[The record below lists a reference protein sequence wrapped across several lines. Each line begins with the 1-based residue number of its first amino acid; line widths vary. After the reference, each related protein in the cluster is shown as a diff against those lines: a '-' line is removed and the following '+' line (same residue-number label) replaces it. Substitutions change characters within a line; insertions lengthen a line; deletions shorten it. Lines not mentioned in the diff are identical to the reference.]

1 MSSSVPG
8 QGKVQS
14 DLNTSSTGKKADAEP
29 LADSADSDDDL
40 LLYGDHRSDTDP
52 IRDVGSSLVEQ
63 SVFSYYER
71 ALRLLEYRSPFPSGP
86 LPQTRSKSNLF
97 SSTTPSSSRQAS
109 PAPKYLNLRARNLR
123 DQVSHNASNT
133 SLGSRSS
140 PLNGIGRE
148 TKAGGSLD
156 WYVEGPGRRVG
167 YDDLTAID
175 WIFEYTK
182 ERQRL
187 RILSST
193 TSGLVGYV
201 RQLLDASHVWVVL
214 ILTGVAVAI
223 LAASINIASD
233 WLSDIKFGFCKSD
246 EKGGQFYLNK
256 GFCCWGHDGT
266 PSASRHKYGGDAT
279 DVVQNSLSVKLGHH
293 GDKLFIFHPQVVD
306 TLSSTSSTYYSRLQR
321 TSPLHEARLMNP
333 SQVLFAGCAAV
344 LVKHYAI
351 YAKHSGIPEI
361 KTVLG
366 GVVMRRF
373 MGPWTLTIKSLGL
386 V

>member
-1 MSSSVPG
+1 
-8 QGKVQS
+8 
-14 DLNTSSTGKKADAEP
+14 
-29 LADSADSDDDL
+29 
-40 LLYGDHRSDTDP
+40 
-52 IRDVGSSLVEQ
+52 
-63 SVFSYYER
+63 
-71 ALRLLEYRSPFPSGP
+71 LRLPEYRSSFHSGP
-86 LPQTRSKSNLF
+86 VQQARSKSNLF
-97 SSTTPSSSRQAS
+97 SSTTPSSSRHAS
-109 PAPKYLNLRARNLR
+109 PAPKYLSLRARNLR

-193 TSGLVGYV
+193 TTGLVGYV

-214 ILTGVAVAI
+214 ILTGVAVGI
-223 LAASINIASD
+223 LAAAINIAGD
-233 WLSDIKFGFCKSD
+233 WLGDIKFGFCKSG
-246 EKGGQFYLNK
+246 EQGGQFYLNK
-256 GFCCWGHDGT
+256 GFCCWGHDG
-266 PSASRHKYGGDAT
+266 PPLL
-279 DVVQNSLSVKLGHH
+279 VVIKMEMQL
-293 GDKLFIFHPQVVD
+293 
-306 TLSSTSSTYYSRLQR
+306 TSSRILSMSRLDTMA
-321 TSPLHEARLMNP
+321 TSSPYSIHGWWICGRVHLLHIVLGTTHFLLSTKFANES
-333 SQVLFAGCAAV
+333 SQVFFAGCAAV
-344 LVKHYAI
+344 LVKHYAT

-366 GVVMRRF
+366 GFVMRRF
-373 MGPWTLTIKSLGL
+373 MGPWTLVIKSLGL
-386 V
+386 VRAAFVGCYLADISSVPCCRIRAVAWERRPSCSRSLLLR

>member
-1 MSSSVPG
+1 
-8 QGKVQS
+8 
-14 DLNTSSTGKKADAEP
+14 LC
-29 LADSADSDDDL
+29 
-40 LLYGDHRSDTDP
+40 
-52 IRDVGSSLVEQ
+52 
-63 SVFSYYER
+63 
-71 ALRLLEYRSPFPSGP
+71 LLEYRSSFHSGP
-86 LPQTRSKSNLF
+86 VQQARSKSNLF
-97 SSTTPSSSRQAS
+97 SSTTPSSSRHAS

-187 RILSST
+187 RILYST
-193 TSGLVGYV
+193 TNGLVGYV

-214 ILTGVAVAI
+214 IFTGVAVGI
-223 LAASINIASD
+223 LAAAINIASD
-233 WLSDIKFGFCKSD
+233 WLSDIKFGFCKSG
-246 EKGGQFYLNK
+246 EQGGQFYLNK

-266 PSASRHKYGGDAT
+266 PLLVVINMGAT
-279 DVVQNSLSVKLGHH
+279 DIVQNSLSVKIGHR

-306 TLSSTSSTYYSRLQR
+306 MLSSTSSIYCSRY
-321 TSPLHEARLMNP
+321 N
-333 SQVLFAGCAAV
+333 
-344 LVKHYAI
+344 
-351 YAKHSGIPEI
+351 
-361 KTVLG
+361 
-366 GVVMRRF
+366 
-373 MGPWTLTIKSLGL
+373 TLLLSTKAC
-386 V
+386 